1 MGVGSIG
8 MITDSW
14 KVNKGKEE
22 VVSKTGTHTIQVV
35 YTDASCALRPM
46 TVEGSSPDTKLVL
59 FGLH

>member
-1 MGVGSIG
+1 MNVSLTI
-8 MITDSW
+8 
-14 KVNKGKEE
+14 KKGKEE